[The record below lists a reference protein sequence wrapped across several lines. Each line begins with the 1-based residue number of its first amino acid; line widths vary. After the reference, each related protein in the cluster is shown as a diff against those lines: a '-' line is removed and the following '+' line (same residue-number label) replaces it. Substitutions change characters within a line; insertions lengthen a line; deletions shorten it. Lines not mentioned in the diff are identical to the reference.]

1 MDGEAWRAAVHEV
14 AESDTTGRPNN
25 NHLLPLDTL
34 VMHMPDKGEYMLS
47 LLPKEACSKQPSHTA
62 PHSPA
67 PMELHAHNSH
77 FILGKLC
84 KQLWIIFKAVRN
96 SRKKKK
102 PLADSRHS
110 RQTVPCSA
118 GNKTKDVFKV
128 QRVNGTLRG
137 QEQQERNA
145 HILKEASSYKQDLFF
160 QTTLPQFLE

>member
-1 MDGEAWRAAVHEV
+1 MDRKARHAAVHEEMTDSEAWRAAVHEV
-14 AESDTTGRPNN
+14 AESDTTGRPNHH
-25 NHLLPLDTL
+25 HLLPLDTL
-34 VMHMPDKGEYMLS
+34 VMRMPDKGEYMLS

-67 PMELHAHNSH
+67 PVELHAHNSH

-102 PLADSRHS
+102 PSADSRHS

-137 QEQQERNA
+137 Q
-145 HILKEASSYKQDLFF
+145 
-160 QTTLPQFLE
+160 